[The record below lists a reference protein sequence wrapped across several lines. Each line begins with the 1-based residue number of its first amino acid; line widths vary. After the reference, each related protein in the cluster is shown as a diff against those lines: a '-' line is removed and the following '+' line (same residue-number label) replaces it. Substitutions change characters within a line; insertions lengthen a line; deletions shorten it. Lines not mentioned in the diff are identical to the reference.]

1 MKIAAYNQKIF
12 EKPKTSFIT
21 FQQNLNGLVSFFSW
35 ISTLMLHI
43 VITSKPTL
51 GQFADAARNYAS
63 LVAVVEMEN
72 SVQREPDRQ
81 AQVLIYYQNIVK
93 GLISDSKDSPKFCL
107 LVDGIKIDFFSKDP
121 YPEALWN
128 HPSHGREASDRQRAK
143 VFLLEYSTNSANTK
157 ITGILFF
164 ACILF
169 LIRG

>member
-1 MKIAAYNQKIF
+1 
-12 EKPKTSFIT
+12 
-21 FQQNLNGLVSFFSW
+21 
-35 ISTLMLHI
+35 MLHI

-121 YPEALWN
+121 
-128 HPSHGREASDRQRAK
+128 
-143 VFLLEYSTNSANTK
+143 
-157 ITGILFF
+157 
-164 ACILF
+164 
-169 LIRG
+169 